1 MSFVDVIYYLIS
13 YKDGADMN
21 ERFLKQ
27 IQFIYEIDKVKS
39 IFRKTRLFDNSR
51 YENDAEHS
59 WHLAMMALALA
70 EHSPEPVDVLRV
82 IKMMLMHD
90 IVEVDGGDFIV
101 YDKKA
106 AAQKAE
112 REEECAKRVYGLLPD
127 DMKDEFIALWRE
139 FEDRK
144 TPEAIFANALDRAE
158 PTIQNYYT
166 NGHSW
171 VTHNVPYESVVAVNG
186 RKIDEGC
193 PPLWEYVSSLL
204 DECVEKGVL
213 KKEDTIDK

>member
-1 MSFVDVIYYLIS
+1 MVYLVVKFKEGIF
-13 YKDGADMN
+13 MN
-21 ERFLKQ
+21 ERFLGQ
-27 IQFIYEIDKVKS
+27 MRFIYEIDKVKS
-39 IFRKTRLFDNSR
+39 IFRKTRLFDDSR

-70 EHSPEPVDVLRV
+70 EHSPQPVDITRV
-82 IKMMLMHD
+82 IKMVLMHD

-101 YDKKA
+101 YDQTA

-112 REEECAKRVYGLLPD
+112 REEECAQRVYGLLPD
-127 DMKDEFIALWRE
+127 DMKEEFIELWHE
-139 FEDRK
+139 FEARK
-144 TPEAIFANALDRAE
+144 TPEAIFANALDRSE

-171 VTHNVPYESVVAVNG
+171 VAYDVPYEKVVEVNG
-186 RKIDEGC
+186 HKINEGC

-213 KKEDTIDK
+213 KKEGTIDK